1 MHNRIY
7 QVSELPVPTSDYI
20 DLSDFY
26 EHPFCNEIADSV
38 DNISDRDAELQMF
51 HKSYSKRGISAAE
64 DSQSFQIAP
73 SGKTV
78 YFENTYPAFV
88 AAAAELC
95 KTTKKDFH
103 YHQGKL
109 SALIYTLKSSFSDRF
124 ADYIAIRDE
133 DEFDVFRL
141 ITMDEFMREAETG
154 KTYHFGAI
162 IDYHW

>member
-64 DSQSFQIAP
+64 DNQSFQIAP

-78 YFENTYPAFV
+78 YFENTYLAFAV
-88 AAAAELC
+88 AATELSHI
-95 KTTKKDFH
+95 TKKDFH
-103 YHQGKL
+103 NHQGKL
-109 SALIYTLKSSFSDRF
+109 SALVHTLKSSFSDRF
-124 ADYIAIRDE
+124 ADYMAIRNEDDPDE
-133 DEFDVFRL
+133 FRL
-141 ITMDEFMREAETG
+141 IPMDEFMREAETG